1 MGQEIKMSTE
11 EKTEELV
18 IPTEYLEMDPKELA
32 TNEEGIQKIIQYLK
46 DTRENIRA
54 AEKAGKRITSKAA
67 RTKPPQFKTNP
78 LDMLLKEV

>member
-32 TNEEGIQKIIQYLK
+32 TNEE
-46 DTRENIRA
+46 
-54 AEKAGKRITSKAA
+54 
-67 RTKPPQFKTNP
+67 
-78 LDMLLKEV
+78 